1 MTANWRDVVLKKVT
15 LPLARVRVV
24 ADPDGLLLDE
34 DLLHQLDQQGFSVS
48 LYDDP
53 WTFRIRY
60 EEDYRRRWDNGEA
73 TAHLLVR
80 STTMDLDA
88 IPYDIWSQSEP
99 VFLSVSDLFSH
110 LDRTLIADLDRRL
123 YDRAFQV
130 NRDVGSGR
138 LGRAETALRLL
149 RAIYTIDPDL
159 VAHREDVWALITNVH
174 RTGYALSDTLAEFLA
189 ERLSRWHREVPVPI
203 RAALT
208 SKNVWE
214 PVLRQAGQDG
224 DMAMGARYWL
234 YLLGWDTEIK
244 SQTMQLSPSLNRKL
258 EEFVAQDH
266 IVGRDWLARAE
277 DIATLRLASYLG
289 LKGMDDAVLQAIDDR
304 FQAWV
309 YRDYGLL
316 QSLVPY
322 PEPTMVHHVVHYMAH
337 QKAVSKWALLVIDG
351 MSYLDWLYIKGLMDL
366 SSYRVREQ
374 AVFAWVPT
382 ITSVSRKAIF
392 SGRIPRDFGQSLG
405 TTSGEEL
412 LWQQFWTRHQRRPEA
427 IGFQKTADQLQWS
440 VLEDSLS
447 TEGTDIMGLVAN
459 TVDKLAHSVEINMKQ
474 FLNNLQFWVTETG
487 WLSTVIALLIQKGF
501 QVIITS
507 DHGHVPV
514 TGMGMPPTGDLP
526 NSKGR
531 RVQVFPSDALRST
544 VAGEWGK
551 AWPHLSGL
559 PTGYMPLL
567 APAGKAYAPK
577 GRWLMSH
584 GGVSME
590 ELIVPMIR
598 ISL

>member
-1 MTANWRDVVLKKVT
+1 MTVNWRDVVLKKVT

-53 WTFRIRY
+53 WMFRIRY
-60 EEDYRRRWDNGEA
+60 EEDYRQRWNNGEA

-130 NRDVGSGR
+130 NRAVGSGR

-189 ERLSRWHREVPVPI
+189 ERLTRWHREVPVPI

-214 PVLRQAGQDG
+214 PVLRQASQDG
-224 DMAMGARYWL
+224 DMAIGARYWL

-244 SQTMQLSPSLNRKL
+244 RQTMQLSPSLNRKL

-289 LKGMDDAVLQAIDDR
+289 LKGVDDAVLQAIDDR

-337 QKAVSKWALLVIDG
+337 QKDVSKCALLVIDG

-366 SSYRVREQ
+366 SSYHVREQ

-412 LWQQFWTRHQRRPEA
+412 LWQQFWVREQRDPTT
-427 IGFQKTADQLQWS
+427 IDFVKTADE
-440 VLEDSLS
+440 LEPSLLVDSLAAKS
-447 TEGTDIMGLVAN
+447 IDIVGIVAN
-459 TVDKLAHSVEINMKQ
+459 TVDKLAHAVEMGMKQ
-474 FLNNLQFWVTETG
+474 FLTDLQLWMTDTG
-487 WLSTVIALLIQKGF
+487 WLPTVIADLVRQGF
-501 QVIITS
+501 HVVITS

-514 TGMGMPPTGDLP
+514 EGMGTPPTGDLP
-526 NSKGR
+526 DSKGR
-531 RVQVFPSDALRST
+531 RVQVFPSNALRST
-544 VAGEWGK
+544 VPDEWGEP
-551 AWPHLSGL
+551 WPHLSGL
-559 PTGYMPLL
+559 PAGYAPLL
-567 APAGKAYAPK
+567 APAGKAYAVK
-577 GRWLMSH
+577 GKRLMSH
-584 GGVSME
+584 GGVAME

-598 ISL
+598 ISQ